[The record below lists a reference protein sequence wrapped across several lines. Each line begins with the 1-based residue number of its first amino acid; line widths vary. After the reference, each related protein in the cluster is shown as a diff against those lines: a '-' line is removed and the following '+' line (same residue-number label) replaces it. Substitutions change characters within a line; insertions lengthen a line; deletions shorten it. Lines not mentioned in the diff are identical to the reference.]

1 MNSNENRFIYFLNN
15 NKLIQQIGLIS
26 FLSIFSINLFLFSL
40 GFMILT
46 VNNLNSFTYVGL
58 VMFLY
63 IISYLNWKY
72 IEVPYQKNFK
82 K

>member
-26 FLSIFSINLFLFSL
+26 FSLYLFHQPIFVFFRIYDTN
-40 GFMILT
+40 

-72 IEVPYQKNFK
+72 IEVPYQKTS
-82 K
+82 